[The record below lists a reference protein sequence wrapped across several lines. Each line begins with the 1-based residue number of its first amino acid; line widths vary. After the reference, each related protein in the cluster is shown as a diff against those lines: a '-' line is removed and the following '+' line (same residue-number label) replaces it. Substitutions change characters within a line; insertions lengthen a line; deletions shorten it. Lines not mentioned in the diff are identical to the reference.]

1 MTILEEDSMGIH
13 TILTSE
19 SNTWCELNAS
29 VLGAVAQPFIC
40 GLVTYLVY
48 RSFGEEVL
56 FALQISRG

>member
-1 MTILEEDSMGIH
+1 MTISEEDSMGIH

-19 SNTWCELNAS
+19 SSTWCELNAS
-29 VLGAVAQPFIC
+29 MLGAVAQPFIC
-40 GLVTYLVY
+40 GLVTYIVY